1 MIRKF
6 ALFCLCCCSPAAA
19 WAQSGIV
26 APRAGCVRDRA
37 GTLRTVFGMAGTFL
51 PGQAVRTEVVSAA
64 CSEQLAVAKT
74 AGALEVRDASM
85 RLLGRW
91 AAPAGPAR
99 FAFSR
104 CGGAVY
110 VYFPETGGLTYY
122 ETNRGLRRIPLPNA
136 FGGEALAIAAPD
148 AQHLSAVVRGR
159 RGLRLVRVLIPR
171 TLVEQDLPLED
182 IAGPMLLGRDGTL
195 VYTEAEEVVIRK
207 PNQAERR
214 LALPAQAAAIEQ
226 MGEDLAAIA
235 LVNRAAPAALRWQ
248 EGREQVLRVPEAAE

>member
-6 ALFCLCCCSPAAA
+6 VLFCLCCFTPAAA

-26 APRAGCVRDRA
+26 APRAGCVRDRV
-37 GTLRTVFGMAGTFL
+37 GTLRTVFGVAGTFI

-74 AGALEVRDASM
+74 AGTLEVRDASM

-104 CGGAVY
+104 SGSAVY
-110 VYFPETGGLTYY
+110 VYFPETRSLKYY
-122 ETNRGLRRIPLPNA
+122 EANRGLRGIPLPGA
-136 FGGEALAIAAPD
+136 LDGEALAIAAPD
-148 AQHLSAVVRGR
+148 AQHLTAVVRGR
-159 RGLRLVRVLIPR
+159 RGFRLVRVQILR
-171 TLVEQDLPLED
+171 ALVEQDVPLED
-182 IAGPMLLGRDGTL
+182 ITGPVLLGRDGTL
-195 VYTEAEEVVIRK
+195 VYTEAEQVVIRR

-214 LALPAQAAAIEQ
+214 LALPAQAVGIEQ
-226 MGEDLAAIA
+226 MGENLAAIA
-235 LVNRAAPAALRWQ
+235 LANRAAPAALRWQ
-248 EGREQVLRVPEAAE
+248 EGREQVLRVPEAAQ